1 MTMRPFRRYITV
13 TLLVMATIFVSCRQ
27 TSRYDEAL
35 ALYNKGVEL
44 REAKQNED
52 AAKYFNDALLEINL
66 CDADDDDVKILKAET
81 EDRLGEIYWLQGLF
95 EESRD
100 MHLDASA
107 LFRKLSCPSSLM
119 KSLRNTGRAEASL
132 NNLEEAE
139 IYYKEAL
146 KIANTLDNNEFINET
161 SLDLAR
167 DIYMETGDYEKTI
180 MLVNQALENGAEP
193 YQCHLL
199 LGLANYYLEN
209 DDEAITHLNE
219 AAKSDKAGMK
229 MSAYQALYLIYE
241 MKGDYAKAL
250 EYHELFNGN
259 MIAADHQH
267 RSDEMQR
274 IKSANDLK
282 MQENALKA
290 KQRTRTIYLGGVLG
304 VLGIALII
312 TIILLRQRTLRSQ
325 LDAEKN
331 KNQFELALKKN
342 KVYVTALALSEQ
354 ITKSRLDFVL
364 DDDSWD
370 DFMNL
375 INLIYND
382 FNKKLIEKYP
392 SLTKEDLHICSLTR
406 LGFSNQVIAILLN
419 QQTNS
424 YARRKS
430 RIKQEKMNGSE
441 DTRSFE
447 EIIEN
452 I

>member
-1 MTMRPFRRYITV
+1 MQPFKRYITI
-13 TLLVMATIFVSCRQ
+13 TLLVMATVFVSCRQ
-27 TSRYDEAL
+27 ASHYDEAL
-35 ALYNKGVEL
+35 AIYNKGVEL
-44 REAKQNED
+44 REAKQNEE
-52 AAKYFNDALLEINL
+52 AAKAFGAALVAIDR
-66 CDADDDDVKILKAET
+66 CDADDVETTKELKAET

-95 EESRD
+95 EEALEL
-100 MHLDASA
+100 HLDASA
-107 LFRKLSCPSSLM
+107 LFRELDRPVSLM
-119 KSLRNTGRAEASL
+119 KSLRNAGRAAASL
-132 NNLEEAE
+132 NNRDDAE
-139 IYYKEAL
+139 YYYNEVMI
-146 KIANTLDNNEFINET
+146 IARTLDEQDFIN
-161 SLDLAR
+161 SLRLDLAR
-167 DIYMETGDYEKTI
+167 DIYMESGDFEKMI
-180 MLVNQALENGAEP
+180 SIVNQALANGAEP

-199 LGLANYYLEN
+199 LGLAYYYLEN
-209 DDEAITHLNE
+209 DDEAIKHLNE
-219 AAKSDKAGMK
+219 AAKSDKVGMK
-229 MSAYQALYLIYE
+229 MSAYQTLYFIYQIR
-241 MKGDYAKAL
+241 GDYAKAL
-250 EYHELFNGN
+250 EYHELFNEN
-259 MIAADHQH
+259 MIAAGNQH
-267 RSDEMQR
+267 RSEEMQR
-274 IKSANDLK
+274 IKSDSDLK
-282 MQENALKA
+282 MQENDLKT
-290 KQRTRTIYLGGVLG
+290 KQRTRLVILFGVLG

-406 LGFSNQVIAILLN
+406 LGFNNQVIAILLN

-430 RIKQEKMNGSE
+430 RIKQEKMGGNE

-447 EIIEN
+447 EILEEI
-452 I
+452 

>member
-1 MTMRPFRRYITV
+1 MRPFKRYITIA
-13 TLLVMATIFVSCRQ
+13 LLVMTTVFVSCRQ
-27 TSRYDEAL
+27 TSQHDEAL
-35 ALYNKGVEL
+35 ALYYKGVEL
-44 REAKQNED
+44 RERKQNKD
-52 AAKYFNDALLEINL
+52 AAQAFSDALVTLNL
-66 CDADDDDVKILKAET
+66 CDEGNDAVKALKAAT

-95 EESRD
+95 D
-100 MHLDASA
+100 DALNMHLDAST
-107 LFRKLSCPSSLM
+107 LFDELHDDASLM
-119 KSLRNTGRAEASL
+119 KSLRNAGRAEASL
-132 NNLEEAE
+132 KHLKEAE
-139 IYYKEAL
+139 NHYNEAIE
-146 KIANTLDNNEFINET
+146 IAKSLDEKEFINAT
-161 SLDLAR
+161 SFDMAR
-167 DIYMETGDYEKTI
+167 DIYMETEDFPKVI
-180 MLVNQALENGAEP
+180 SVVSQSLDNGAEP

-209 DDEAITHLNE
+209 DDEAIKHLNE
-219 AAKSDKAGMK
+219 AAKCDKSGFK
-229 MSAYQALYLIYE
+229 MTAYQTLYFIYQIR
-241 MKGDYAKAL
+241 GDYAKAL
-250 EYHELFNGN
+250 EYHELFNDN
-259 MIAADHQH
+259 MIAADNQH

-290 KQRTRTIYLGGVLG
+290 KQRARTLYLCGVLG

-312 TIILLRQRTLRSQ
+312 TIILLRQRTLRTR
-325 LDAEKN
+325 LDAEKT
-331 KNQFELALKKN
+331 KNQFEIALKKN

-382 FNKKLIEKYP
+382 FNKKLIKKYP
-392 SLTKEDLHICSLTR
+392 SLTKEDLHICCLTR
-406 LGFSNQVIAILLN
+406 LGFNNQVIAILLN

-430 RIKQEKMNGSE
+430 RIKQEKMNGSV

-447 EIIEN
+447 EILEEI
-452 I
+452 

>member
-1 MTMRPFRRYITV
+1 MRPFKIYIKI
-13 TLLVMATIFVSCRQ
+13 TLLVLTTVFIACGK

-35 ALYNKGVEL
+35 AIYNKGVEL

-52 AAKYFNDALLEINL
+52 AAKCFSDALVTLNF
-66 CDADDDDVKILKAET
+66 CDAENNEVKTLKAAT
-81 EDRLGEIYWLQGLF
+81 ENRLGEIYWLQGLF
-95 EESRD
+95 EDALSL
-100 MHLDASA
+100 HLDASA
-107 LFRKLSCPSSLM
+107 LFRDLDDDHSLM
-119 KSLRNTGRAEASL
+119 KALRNAGRAETSL
-132 NNLEEAE
+132 KNLEEAD
-139 IYYKEAL
+139 IYYNKAIE
-146 KIANTLDNNEFINET
+146 IAKSLNDIGFINET

-167 DIYMETGDYEKTI
+167 DIYMETNEFDRMI
-180 MLVNQALENGAEP
+180 AIVNQAFENGAEP

-209 DDEAITHLNE
+209 DDEAIEHLNE

-229 MSAYQALYLIYE
+229 MSAYQTLYFIYQLR
-241 MKGDYAKAL
+241 GDYAKAL
-250 EYHELFNGN
+250 EYHELFNDN
-259 MIAADHQH
+259 MIAADNQH

-290 KQRTRTIYLGGVLG
+290 KQRTRIIALVGVLG

-331 KNQFELALKKN
+331 KNQFEIALKKN

-354 ITKSRLDFVL
+354 ITKNRLDFQL
-364 DDDSWD
+364 DADSWN
-370 DFMNL
+370 DFINL
-375 INLIYND
+375 IDLIYND

-392 SLTKEDLHICSLTR
+392 TLTKEDLHICSLTR

-430 RIKQEKMNGSE
+430 RIKQEKMNGIE
-441 DTRSFE
+441 DERSFE
-447 EIIEN
+447 EILESI
-452 I
+452 

>member
-1 MTMRPFRRYITV
+1 MRPFKRYITIA
-13 TLLVMATIFVSCRQ
+13 LLVLMTALVACRHVSHH
-27 TSRYDEAL
+27 DEAR
-35 ALYNKGVEL
+35 ALYNKGVEV
-44 REAKQNED
+44 REAKQNEE
-52 AAKYFNDALLEINL
+52 AAKAFGEALVAIDR
-66 CDADDDDVKILKAET
+66 CDADDVETKELKAET

-95 EESRD
+95 EEALD
-100 MHLDASA
+100 LHLDASA
-107 LFRKLSCPSSLM
+107 LFRELNDYPALM
-119 KSLRNTGRAEASL
+119 KSLRNAGRAEASL
-132 NNLEEAE
+132 NNLEVAE
-139 IYYKEAL
+139 IYYKESL
-146 KIANTLDNNEFINET
+146 KIAK
-161 SLDLAR
+161 SLDDKEFTNDLLLDLSR
-167 DIYMETGDYEKTI
+167 DIYMETDDYDNVILT
-180 MLVNQALENGAEP
+180 VNQALQSGAEP

-199 LGLANYYLEN
+199 LGLAYYYLEN
-209 DDEAITHLNE
+209 DDEAIKHLNE
-219 AAKSDKAGMK
+219 AARSDKAGMK
-229 MSAYQALYLIYE
+229 MSAYQTLYFIYQIRD
-241 MKGDYAKAL
+241 DYAKAL
-250 EYHELFNGN
+250 EYHELYNEN
-259 MIAADHQH
+259 MIAADNQH
-267 RSDEMQR
+267 RSEEMQR

-282 MQENALKA
+282 MQETALKA
-290 KQRTRTIYLGGVLG
+290 KQRTRTLYLSGVLG
-304 VLGIALII
+304 LLGIALII

-392 SLTKEDLHICSLTR
+392 TLTKEDLHICSLTR

-430 RIKQEKMNGSE
+430 RIKQEKMNGNE

>member
-1 MTMRPFRRYITV
+1 MRPFKRYITI
-13 TLLVMATIFVSCRQ
+13 TLLVMMTVFVSCRQ
-27 TSRYDEAL
+27 ASRYDEAL
-35 ALYNKGVEL
+35 AIYNKGVEL

-52 AAKYFNDALLEINL
+52 AAKAFSDALVTINL
-66 CDADDDDVKILKAET
+66 CDTENYDVKALKAET

-95 EESRD
+95 EDALEL
-100 MHLDASA
+100 HLDASA
-107 LFRKLSCPSSLM
+107 LFRELGKSEYLM
-119 KSLRNTGRAEASL
+119 NAYRNAGRAAASL
-132 NNLEEAE
+132 NNLDDAE
-139 IYYKEAL
+139 YYYNEAL
-146 KIANTLDNNEFINET
+146 IIAKSLEDNAFIADLY
-161 SLDLAR
+161 LDLSR
-167 DIYMETGDYEKTI
+167 DIYMQNEDYERVI
-180 MLVNQALENGAEP
+180 SFVNQALAGGADHD
-193 YQCHLL
+193 QCHLL
-199 LGLANYYLEN
+199 LGVAYYYLE
-209 DDEAITHLNE
+209 DDENAIKHLEE
-219 AAKSDKAGMK
+219 AAKSDKAGAR
-229 MSAYQALYLIYE
+229 MSAYQTLSLIYQLQ
-241 MKGDYAKAL
+241 GDYQKAL
-250 EYHELFNGN
+250 EYHELFNDN
-259 MIAADHQH
+259 MIAADNQH
-267 RSDEMQR
+267 RSEEVQR

-282 MQENALKA
+282 MQENDLKT
-290 KQRTRTIYLGGVLG
+290 KQRTRLVILFGVLG

-325 LDAEKN
+325 LDAEKTR
-331 KNQFELALKKN
+331 NQFELALKKN

-392 SLTKEDLHICSLTR
+392 SLTKEDLHICCLTR
-406 LGFSNQVIAILLN
+406 LGFNNQVIAILLN

-441 DTRSFE
+441 DSRSFE
-447 EIIEN
+447 EIIDD

>member
-1 MTMRPFRRYITV
+1 MQPFKRYITIA
-13 TLLVMATIFVSCRQ
+13 LLVLMTALVSCRQ
-27 TSRYDEAL
+27 ASHHDEAR

-44 REAKQNED
+44 REAKHNED
-52 AAKYFNDALLEINL
+52 AAKCFSDALVAINF
-66 CDADDDDVKILKAET
+66 CNADDDEVKALKAET

-95 EESRD
+95 D
-100 MHLDASA
+100 DALKMHLDASA
-107 LFRKLSCPSSLM
+107 LFSELHDISSLM
-119 KSLRNTGRAEASL
+119 KSLRNAGRAEASL

-139 IYYKEAL
+139 VYYKESL
-146 KIANTLDNNEFINET
+146 KIAKSLDDKEFTNDLL
-161 SLDLAR
+161 LDLAR
-167 DIYMETGDYEKTI
+167 DIYMETDDYDNVILT
-180 MLVNQALENGAEP
+180 VNQALQSGAEP

-199 LGLANYYLEN
+199 LGLAYYYLEN
-209 DDEAITHLNE
+209 DDEAIKHLNE
-219 AAKSDKAGMK
+219 AARSDKAGMK
-229 MSAYQALYLIYE
+229 MSAYQTLYFIYQIR
-241 MKGDYAKAL
+241 GDYAKAL
-250 EYHELFNGN
+250 EYHELYNEN
-259 MIAADHQH
+259 MIEADNQH

-282 MQENALKA
+282 MQENTLKA
-290 KQRTRTIYLGGVLG
+290 KQRTRIIVLVGVLG

-392 SLTKEDLHICSLTR
+392 TLTKEDLHICSLTR
-406 LGFSNQVIAILLN
+406 LGFNNQVIAILLN

-430 RIKQEKMNGSE
+430 RIKQEKMNGIE

-447 EIIEN
+447 EILEEI
-452 I
+452 

>member
-1 MTMRPFRRYITV
+1 MQPFKRYITIA
-13 TLLVMATIFVSCRQ
+13 LLVMATVFVSCRQ

-52 AAKYFNDALLEINL
+52 AAKAFSNALVAINL
-66 CDADDDDVKILKAET
+66 CDAENYDVKALKAET

-95 EESRD
+95 D
-100 MHLDASA
+100 DALNMHLDAST
-107 LFRKLSCPSSLM
+107 LFRQLAQPTNLM
-119 KSLRNTGRAEASL
+119 KSLRNAGRAAASL
-132 NNLEEAE
+132 NKLEDAE
-139 IYYKEAL
+139 FYYNESTT
-146 KIANTLDNNEFINET
+146 IANTLNDNEFINDIY
-161 SLDLAR
+161 LDLAR
-167 DIYMETGDYEKTI
+167 DLYMENGDFEKTI
-180 MLVNQALENGAEP
+180 SIVNQALANGAEP

-199 LGLANYYLEN
+199 LGLAYYYLE
-209 DDEAITHLNE
+209 DDEKAIMHLNE
-219 AAKSDKAGMK
+219 AATSDKAGMK
-229 MSAYQALYLIYE
+229 MSAYQTLYFIYQIR
-241 MKGDYAKAL
+241 GDYAKAL
-250 EYHELFNGN
+250 EYHELFNDN
-259 MIAADHQH
+259 MIAADNQH

-274 IKSANDLK
+274 IKSDNDLK

-290 KQRTRTIYLGGVLG
+290 KQRTRTIYLCGVLG

-312 TIILLRQRTLRSQ
+312 TIILLRQRTLRTR
-325 LDAEKN
+325 LEAEKT
-331 KNQFELALKKN
+331 KNQFEIALKKN

-354 ITKSRLDFVL
+354 ITKSRLDFQL

-392 SLTKEDLHICSLTR
+392 TLTKEDLHICCLTR
-406 LGFSNQVIAILLN
+406 LGFNNQVIAILLN

-430 RIKQEKMNGSE
+430 RIKQEKMNGNE
-441 DTRSFE
+441 DARSLE
-447 EIIEN
+447 EILESV
-452 I
+452 

>member
-1 MTMRPFRRYITV
+1 MQPFKRYITI
-13 TLLVMATIFVSCRQ
+13 TLLVMMTVFVSCRQ

-44 REAKQNED
+44 REAKQNEN
-52 AAKYFNDALLEINL
+52 AAKAFSDALVTINL
-66 CDADDDDVKILKAET
+66 CDAENYDVKTLKAET

-95 EESRD
+95 ED
-100 MHLDASA
+100 ALNMHLEAST
-107 LFRKLSCPSSLM
+107 LFRDLDDDHSLM
-119 KSLRNTGRAEASL
+119 KAMRNAGRAEASL
-132 NNLEEAE
+132 KNLKEAE
-139 IYYKEAL
+139 ICYNKAIDL
-146 KIANTLDNNEFINET
+146 AKSLNDRDFINET

-167 DIYMETGDYEKTI
+167 DIYMETEDFPKVI
-180 MLVNQALENGAEP
+180 SVVSQSLDNGAEP

-199 LGLANYYLEN
+199 LGLAYYYLEN
-209 DDEAITHLNE
+209 DNEAIKHLTE

-229 MSAYQALYLIYE
+229 MSAYQTLYFLYQIR
-241 MKGDYAKAL
+241 GDYAKAL
-250 EYHELFNGN
+250 EYHELFNDN
-259 MIAADHQH
+259 MIAADNQH

-274 IKSANDLK
+274 IKNDNDLK
-282 MQENALKA
+282 MQEYALKA
-290 KQRTRTIYLGGVLG
+290 KQRTRTIYLCGVLG

-312 TIILLRQRTLRSQ
+312 TIILLRQRTLRTR
-325 LDAEKN
+325 LEAEKT

-354 ITKSRLDFVL
+354 ITKSRLDFQL

-392 SLTKEDLHICSLTR
+392 SLTKEDLHICCLTR
-406 LGFSNQVIAILLN
+406 LGFNNQVIAILLN

-430 RIKQEKMNGSE
+430 RIKQEKMNGIE

-447 EIIEN
+447 EILEEI
-452 I
+452 

>member
-1 MTMRPFRRYITV
+1 MRPFKRYITIM
-13 TLLVMATIFVSCRQ
+13 LLVMATVFVSCRQ
-27 TSRYDEAL
+27 ASRYDEAL

-52 AAKYFNDALLEINL
+52 AAKYFNDVLVTLNL
-66 CDADDDDVKILKAET
+66 CDSENKEINALKAET
-81 EDRLGEIYWLQGLF
+81 DNRLGEIYWLQGLF
-95 EESRD
+95 EEALNL
-100 MHLDASA
+100 HLEASA
-107 LFRKLSCPSSLM
+107 LFRDLDDDHSLM
-119 KSLRNTGRAEASL
+119 KALRNAGRAETSL
-132 NNLEEAE
+132 KNLEEAD
-139 IYYKEAL
+139 IYYNKAIE
-146 KIANTLDNNEFINET
+146 IAKSLNDIEFINET

-167 DIYMETGDYEKTI
+167 DIYMETNEFDRMI
-180 MLVNQALENGAEP
+180 AIVNQAFENGAEP

-199 LGLANYYLEN
+199 LGLVYYYLEN
-209 DDEAITHLNE
+209 DDEAIKHLNE

-229 MSAYQALYLIYE
+229 MSAYQTLYFIYQIR
-241 MKGDYAKAL
+241 GDYAKAL
-250 EYHELFNGN
+250 EYHELFNDN
-259 MIAADHQH
+259 MIAADNQH

-290 KQRTRTIYLGGVLG
+290 KQRTRIIALVGVLG

-312 TIILLRQRTLRSQ
+312 TIILLRQRTLKTR
-325 LDAEKN
+325 LEAEKN
-331 KNQFELALKKN
+331 KNQFEAALKKN

-392 SLTKEDLHICSLTR
+392 SLTKEDLHICCLTR
-406 LGFSNQVIAILLN
+406 LGFNNQVIAILLN

-430 RIKQEKMNGSE
+430 RIKQEKMNGIE
-441 DTRSFE
+441 DNRSFE
-447 EIIEN
+447 EILESI
-452 I
+452 

>member
-1 MTMRPFRRYITV
+1 MRPFKRYITIA
-13 TLLVMATIFVSCRQ
+13 LLVLMTALVACRQ
-27 TSRYDEAL
+27 VSHHDEAR

-44 REAKQNED
+44 REAKQNEE
-52 AAKYFNDALLEINL
+52 AAKAFGAALVAIDR
-66 CDADDDDVKILKAET
+66 CDADDVETKELKAET

-95 EESRD
+95 EEALEL
-100 MHLDASA
+100 HLDAST
-107 LFRKLSCPSSLM
+107 LFRELHEQNYLM
-119 KSLRNTGRAEASL
+119 TSLRNAGRAAASM
-132 NNLEEAE
+132 NNINDAE
-139 IYYKEAL
+139 YYYNEAL
-146 KIANTLDNNEFINET
+146 IIAKSLSDNDFIADLYLDM
-161 SLDLAR
+161 AR
-167 DIYMETGDYEKTI
+167 DIFMHHEDFDKTI
-180 MLVNQALENGAEP
+180 SFVNQALEGGADHD
-193 YQCHLL
+193 QCHLL
-199 LGLANYYLEN
+199 LGLAYYYLE
-209 DDEAITHLNE
+209 DDANAIVHLNE
-219 AAKSDKAGMK
+219 AVKSDKAGAR
-229 MSAYQALYLIYE
+229 MSAYQTLSLIYQLQ
-241 MKGDYAKAL
+241 GDYQKAL
-250 EYHELFNGN
+250 EYHELFNDN
-259 MIAADHQH
+259 MIAADNQH
-267 RSDEMQR
+267 RSEEVQR

-282 MQENALKA
+282 MQENDLKT
-290 KQRTRTIYLGGVLG
+290 KQRTRLVILFGVLG

-325 LDAEKN
+325 LDAEKTR
-331 KNQFELALKKN
+331 NQFELALKKN

-392 SLTKEDLHICSLTR
+392 SLTKEDLHICCLTR
-406 LGFSNQVIAILLN
+406 LGFNNQVIAILLN

-430 RIKQEKMNGSE
+430 RIKQEKMNGIE
-441 DTRSFE
+441 DERSFE

>member
-1 MTMRPFRRYITV
+1 MRPFKRYITIA
-13 TLLVMATIFVSCRQ
+13 LLVLMTALVSCRQ
-27 TSRYDEAL
+27 ASHHDEAR

-44 REAKQNED
+44 REAKHNEE
-52 AAKYFNDALLEINL
+52 AAKAFGVALVAIDR
-66 CDADDDDVKILKAET
+66 CDTDDVETKELKAET

-95 EESRD
+95 EEALEL
-100 MHLDASA
+100 HLDASA
-107 LFRKLSCPSSLM
+107 LFRELGKSEYLM
-119 KSLRNTGRAEASL
+119 KAYRNAGRAAASL
-132 NNLEEAE
+132 NNLDDAE
-139 IYYKEAL
+139 YYYNEAL
-146 KIANTLDNNEFINET
+146 IIAKSLEDNAFIADLY
-161 SLDLAR
+161 LDLSR
-167 DIYMETGDYEKTI
+167 DIYMQNEDYERVI
-180 MLVNQALENGAEP
+180 SFVNQALASGADTD
-193 YQCHLL
+193 QCHLL
-199 LGLANYYLEN
+199 LGVAYYYLE
-209 DDEAITHLNE
+209 DDENAIMHLEE
-219 AAKSDKAGMK
+219 AAKSDKAGAR
-229 MSAYQALYLIYE
+229 MSAYDALYLISQLN
-241 MKGDYAKAL
+241 GDYQQAL
-250 EYHELFNGN
+250 EYHELYNEN
-259 MIAADHQH
+259 MIEADHEH
-267 RSDEMQR
+267 RSEEVQR

-282 MQENALKA
+282 MQENDLKT
-290 KQRTRTIYLGGVLG
+290 KQRTRLVILFGVLG

-406 LGFSNQVIAILLN
+406 LGFNNQVIAILLN

-430 RIKQEKMNGSE
+430 RIKQEKMNGIE
-441 DTRSFE
+441 DERSFE
-447 EIIEN
+447 EILESI
-452 I
+452 

>member
-1 MTMRPFRRYITV
+1 MQPFKRYITI
-13 TLLVMATIFVSCRQ
+13 TLLVMATVCVSCRQ
-27 TSRYDEAL
+27 ASRYDEVL
-35 ALYNKGVEL
+35 AIYNKGVEL
-44 REAKQNED
+44 REAKQNEE
-52 AAKYFNDALLEINL
+52 AAKAFGAALVAIDR
-66 CDADDDDVKILKAET
+66 CDADDVETKELKAET

-95 EESRD
+95 DDALS

-107 LFRKLSCPSSLM
+107 LFRELGQPANLM
-119 KSLRNTGRAEASL
+119 KSIRNAGRAAASL
-132 NNLEEAE
+132 KNLEEAE
-139 IYYKEAL
+139 DYFNEAIS
-146 KIANTLDNNEFINET
+146 IAKSLNDNNFANDVC
-161 SLDLAR
+161 LDLAR
-167 DIYMETGDYEKTI
+167 DIYMEKEDFGK
-180 MLVNQALENGAEP
+180 MVSVVSQAFDNDAEP

-199 LGLANYYLEN
+199 LGLAYYYLEN
-209 DDEAITHLNE
+209 DDEAIKHLNE

-229 MSAYQALYLIYE
+229 MSAYQTLYFIYQIR
-241 MKGDYAKAL
+241 GDYAKAL
-250 EYHELFNGN
+250 EYHELFNEN
-259 MIAADHQH
+259 MIAADNQH
-267 RSDEMQR
+267 RSEEMQR
-274 IKSANDLK
+274 IKSDSDLK
-282 MQENALKA
+282 MQENDLKT
-290 KQRTRTIYLGGVLG
+290 KQRTRLVILFGVLG

-406 LGFSNQVIAILLN
+406 LGFNNHVIAILLN

-430 RIKQEKMNGSE
+430 RIKQEKMGGNE

-447 EIIEN
+447 EILEEI
-452 I
+452 

>member
-1 MTMRPFRRYITV
+1 MQPFKRYITI
-13 TLLVMATIFVSCRQ
+13 TLLVMMTVFVSCRQ
-27 TSRYDEAL
+27 ASRYDEAL
-35 ALYNKGVEL
+35 AIYNKGVEL

-52 AAKYFNDALLEINL
+52 AAKAFSDALVTINL
-66 CDADDDDVKILKAET
+66 CDTENYDVKALKAET

-95 EESRD
+95 ED
-100 MHLDASA
+100 ALNMHLDASA
-107 LFRKLSCPSSLM
+107 LFRELHEQNYLM
-119 KSLRNTGRAEASL
+119 KSLRNAGRAAASM
-132 NNLEEAE
+132 NNINDAE
-139 IYYKEAL
+139 YYYNEAL
-146 KIANTLDNNEFINET
+146 IIAKSLSDNDFIADLYLDM
-161 SLDLAR
+161 AR
-167 DIYMETGDYEKTI
+167 DIFMHHEDFDKTI
-180 MLVNQALENGAEP
+180 SFVNQALEGGADHD
-193 YQCHLL
+193 QCHLL
-199 LGLANYYLEN
+199 LGLAYYYLE
-209 DDEAITHLNE
+209 DDANAIVHLNE
-219 AAKSDKAGMK
+219 AVKSDKAGAR
-229 MSAYQALYLIYE
+229 MSAYQTLSLIYQLQ
-241 MKGDYAKAL
+241 GDYQKAL
-250 EYHELFNGN
+250 EYHELFNDN
-259 MIAADHQH
+259 MIAADNQH
-267 RSDEMQR
+267 RSEEVQR

-282 MQENALKA
+282 MQENDLKT
-290 KQRTRTIYLGGVLG
+290 KQRTRLVILFGVLG

-325 LDAEKN
+325 LDAEKTR
-331 KNQFELALKKN
+331 NQFELALKKN

-392 SLTKEDLHICSLTR
+392 SLTKEDLHICCLTR
-406 LGFSNQVIAILLN
+406 LGFNNQVIAILLN

-430 RIKQEKMNGSE
+430 RIKQEKMNGIKDE
-441 DTRSFE
+441 RSFE

>member
-1 MTMRPFRRYITV
+1 M
-13 TLLVMATIFVSCRQ
+13 LLVVATVFVSCRQ
-27 TSRYDEAL
+27 ASRHDEAL

-44 REAKQNED
+44 REVKQNKE
-52 AAKYFNDALLEINL
+52 AAQAFSDALVSLEL
-66 CDADDDDVKILKAET
+66 CDASDDEVKALKAAT

-95 EESRD
+95 EEALNL
-100 MHLDASA
+100 HLEASA
-107 LFRKLSCPSSLM
+107 LFRDLDDDHSLM
-119 KSLRNTGRAEASL
+119 KAMRNAGRAEASL
-132 NNLEEAE
+132 KNLKEAE
-139 IYYKEAL
+139 IYYNKAID
-146 KIANTLDNNEFINET
+146 IAKSLNDKDFINET

-167 DIYMETGDYEKTI
+167 DIYMETEDFPKVI
-180 MLVNQALENGAEP
+180 SVVSLSLDNGAEP

-209 DDEAITHLNE
+209 DDEAIMHLNE
-219 AAKSDKAGMK
+219 AAKCDKFGFK
-229 MSAYQALYLIYE
+229 MTAYQTLYFIYQIR
-241 MKGDYAKAL
+241 GDYAKAL
-250 EYHELFNGN
+250 EYHELFNDN
-259 MIAADHQH
+259 MIAADNQH

-274 IKSANDLK
+274 IKSDNDLK

-290 KQRTRTIYLGGVLG
+290 KQRTRTIYLCGVLG

-312 TIILLRQRTLRSQ
+312 TIILLRQRTLKTR
-325 LDAEKN
+325 LEAEKT

-354 ITKSRLDFVL
+354 ITKSRLDFQL

-392 SLTKEDLHICSLTR
+392 SLTKEDLHICCLTR
-406 LGFSNQVIAILLN
+406 LGFNNQVIAILLN

-430 RIKQEKMNGSE
+430 RIKQEKMNGIE
-441 DTRSFE
+441 DARSFE
-447 EIIEN
+447 EILESV
-452 I
+452 